1 MKNLYN
7 NLSNREKKLIF
18 VSLSLLVIL
27 IVFWSVNT
35 VALKIS
41 VLKNQYQT
49 SSSEYSYVLNKA
61 KIISRSLSSAQ
72 IGLLESDIKVFFE
85 NNELLSDLEFTQP
98 EFYQDNNNSVVA
110 LRLLDLKNLLEIVNE
125 LSLFYQKN
133 PETVKIESSESSD
146 YLVYILSL
154 IHI

>member
-61 KIISRSLSSAQ
+61 EIISRSLSSAQ

-146 YLVYILSL
+146 YLVYISF
-154 IHI
+154 

>member
-49 SSSEYSYVLNKA
+49 SSSEYSYVLNNA

-110 LRLLDLKNLLEIVNE
+110 LRLLDLKTLLEIVNE

-146 YLVYILSL
+146 YLVYISF
-154 IHI
+154 

>member
-35 VALKIS
+35 IALKIS

-146 YLVYILSL
+146 YLVYISF
-154 IHI
+154 

>member
-1 MKNLYN
+1 MKNFYN

-18 VSLSLLVIL
+18 VSLSLLIIL

-61 KIISRSLSSAQ
+61 KIISRSLSSAE

-98 EFYQDNNNSVVA
+98 EFYQDNNNSVVK
-110 LRLLDLKNLLEIVNE
+110 LSLLDLKNLLEIVNE

-146 YLVYILSL
+146 YLVYISF
-154 IHI
+154 

>member
-1 MKNLYN
+1 MKNFYN

-110 LRLLDLKNLLEIVNE
+110 LRLLDIKNLLEIVNE

-146 YLVYILSL
+146 YLVYISF
-154 IHI
+154 

>member
-85 NNELLSDLEFTQP
+85 NNELLPDLEFTQP

-133 PETVKIESSESSD
+133 PETVKIESSESSG
-146 YLVYILSL
+146 YLVYISF
-154 IHI
+154 

>member
-85 NNELLSDLEFTQP
+85 NNELLSDLEFTQS

-146 YLVYILSL
+146 YLVYISF
-154 IHI
+154 

>member
-72 IGLLESDIKVFFE
+72 IGLFESDIKVFFE

-133 PETVKIESSESSD
+133 PETVKIESSEGSD
-146 YLVYILSL
+146 YLVYISF
-154 IHI
+154 

>member
-133 PETVKIESSESSD
+133 PETVKIESSESSG
-146 YLVYILSL
+146 YLVYISF
-154 IHI
+154 

>member
-85 NNELLSDLEFTQP
+85 NNELLPDLEFTQP

-146 YLVYILSL
+146 YLVYISF
-154 IHI
+154 

>member
-110 LRLLDLKNLLEIVNE
+110 LKLLDLKNLLEIVNE

-146 YLVYILSL
+146 YLVYISF
-154 IHI
+154 

>member
-18 VSLSLLVIL
+18 VSLSLLIIL

-98 EFYQDNNNSVVA
+98 KFYQDNNNSVVA

-146 YLVYILSL
+146 YLVYISF
-154 IHI
+154 

>member
-85 NNELLSDLEFTQP
+85 NNELLSDLELTQP

-133 PETVKIESSESSD
+133 PETVKIESSESSG
-146 YLVYILSL
+146 YLVYISF
-154 IHI
+154 

>member
-1 MKNLYN
+1 MKNFFN

-18 VSLSLLVIL
+18 VSLSLLIIL

-98 EFYQDNNNSVVA
+98 EFYQDNNNSVVK
-110 LRLLDLKNLLEIVNE
+110 LSLLDLKNLLEIVNE

-146 YLVYILSL
+146 YLVYISF
-154 IHI
+154 

>member
-61 KIISRSLSSAQ
+61 KNHFKIIVLGTNWIIR
-72 IGLLESDIKVFFE
+72 I
-85 NNELLSDLEFTQP
+85 
-98 EFYQDNNNSVVA
+98 
-110 LRLLDLKNLLEIVNE
+110 
-125 LSLFYQKN
+125 
-133 PETVKIESSESSD
+133 
-146 YLVYILSL
+146 
-154 IHI
+154 

>member
-1 MKNLYN
+1 M
-7 NLSNREKKLIF
+7 
-18 VSLSLLVIL
+18 
-27 IVFWSVNT
+27 
-35 VALKIS
+35 
-41 VLKNQYQT
+41 
-49 SSSEYSYVLNKA
+49 
-61 KIISRSLSSAQ
+61 SSAQ

-146 YLVYILSL
+146 YSVYISF
-154 IHI
+154 

>member
-1 MKNLYN
+1 MKNFYN

-18 VSLSLLVIL
+18 VSLSLLIIL

-61 KIISRSLSSAQ
+61 KIISRSLSSAE

-146 YLVYILSL
+146 YLVYISF
-154 IHI
+154 

>member
-85 NNELLSDLEFTQP
+85 NNELLSDLEFTQA
-98 EFYQDNNNSVVA
+98 EFYQDNNNSVVK
-110 LRLLDLKNLLEIVNE
+110 LSLLDLKNLLEIVNE

-146 YLVYILSL
+146 YLVYISF
-154 IHI
+154 

>member
-35 VALKIS
+35 FALKIS

-146 YLVYILSL
+146 YLVYISF
-154 IHI
+154 

>member
-72 IGLLESDIKVFFE
+72 IGLLEYDIKVFFE

-146 YLVYILSL
+146 YLVYISF
-154 IHI
+154 

>member
-61 KIISRSLSSAQ
+61 KIISRSLSSVQ

-133 PETVKIESSESSD
+133 PETVKIESSESSG
-146 YLVYILSL
+146 YLVYISF
-154 IHI
+154 

>member
-1 MKNLYN
+1 MFMKNLYN

-146 YLVYILSL
+146 YLVYISF
-154 IHI
+154 

>member
-1 MKNLYN
+1 MKDLYN

-18 VSLSLLVIL
+18 MSLSLLVIL

-146 YLVYILSL
+146 YLVYISF
-154 IHI
+154 

>member
-18 VSLSLLVIL
+18 VSLSLLIIL

-133 PETVKIESSESSD
+133 PETVKIESSEGSD
-146 YLVYILSL
+146 YLVYISF
-154 IHI
+154 

>member
-18 VSLSLLVIL
+18 VSLSFLVIL

-110 LRLLDLKNLLEIVNE
+110 LRLLDLKNLFEIVNE

-146 YLVYILSL
+146 YLVYISF
-154 IHI
+154 

>member
-98 EFYQDNNNSVVA
+98 EFYQDNNNSVVS

-146 YLVYILSL
+146 YLVYISF
-154 IHI
+154 

>member
-1 MKNLYN
+1 MKNFYN

-85 NNELLSDLEFTQP
+85 NNELLPDLEFTQP

-133 PETVKIESSESSD
+133 PETVKIESSESSG
-146 YLVYILSL
+146 YLVYISF
-154 IHI
+154 

>member
-98 EFYQDNNNSVVA
+98 EFYQDNNNSVVK
-110 LRLLDLKNLLEIVNE
+110 LSLLDLKNLLEIVNE

-146 YLVYILSL
+146 YLVYISF
-154 IHI
+154 

>member
-27 IVFWSVNT
+27 IVFWSVNK

-146 YLVYILSL
+146 YLVYISF
-154 IHI
+154 

>member
-18 VSLSLLVIL
+18 MSLSLLVIL

-146 YLVYILSL
+146 YLVYISF
-154 IHI
+154 

>member
-41 VLKNQYQT
+41 VLKNQYQ
-49 SSSEYSYVLNKA
+49 K
-61 KIISRSLSSAQ
+61 K
-72 IGLLESDIKVFFE
+72 K
-85 NNELLSDLEFTQP
+85 
-98 EFYQDNNNSVVA
+98 
-110 LRLLDLKNLLEIVNE
+110 K
-125 LSLFYQKN
+125 
-133 PETVKIESSESSD
+133 
-146 YLVYILSL
+146 
-154 IHI
+154 

>member
-18 VSLSLLVIL
+18 VSLSLLIIL

-98 EFYQDNNNSVVA
+98 EFYQDNNNSVVK
-110 LRLLDLKNLLEIVNE
+110 LSLLDLKNLLEIVNE

-146 YLVYILSL
+146 YLVYISF
-154 IHI
+154 

>member
-27 IVFWSVNT
+27 IVFWSVNK

-110 LRLLDLKNLLEIVNE
+110 LKLLDLKNLLEIVNE

-146 YLVYILSL
+146 YLVYISF
-154 IHI
+154 

>member
-1 MKNLYN
+1 MKNFYN

-18 VSLSLLVIL
+18 VSLSLLIIL

-49 SSSEYSYVLNKA
+49 SSSEYNYVLNKA
-61 KIISRSLSSAQ
+61 KIISRSLSSAE

-146 YLVYILSL
+146 YLVYISF
-154 IHI
+154 

>member
-146 YLVYILSL
+146 YLVYISF
-154 IHI
+154 

>member
-1 MKNLYN
+1 MKNFYN

-146 YLVYILSL
+146 YLVYISF
-154 IHI
+154 

>member
-85 NNELLSDLEFTQP
+85 NNELLSDLELTQP

-133 PETVKIESSESSD
+133 HETVKIESSESSD
-146 YLVYILSL
+146 YLVYISF
-154 IHI
+154 

>member
-1 MKNLYN
+1 MKNFYN

-110 LRLLDLKNLLEIVNE
+110 LRLLDLKNLFEIVNE

-146 YLVYILSL
+146 YLVYISF
-154 IHI
+154 

>member
-7 NLSNREKKLIF
+7 NLSNREKNLIF

-146 YLVYILSL
+146 YLVYISF
-154 IHI
+154 

>member
-1 MKNLYN
+1 MKNFYN

-98 EFYQDNNNSVVA
+98 EFYQDNNNSVVK
-110 LRLLDLKNLLEIVNE
+110 LSLLDLKNLLEIVNE

-146 YLVYILSL
+146 YLVYISF
-154 IHI
+154 